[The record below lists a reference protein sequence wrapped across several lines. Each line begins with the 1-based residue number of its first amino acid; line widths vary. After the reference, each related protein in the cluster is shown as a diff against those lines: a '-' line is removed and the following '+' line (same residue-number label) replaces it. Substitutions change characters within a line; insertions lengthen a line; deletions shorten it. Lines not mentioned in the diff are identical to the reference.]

1 MRSTIHTFL
10 LLIAIFWCSNAF
22 SQDATF
28 TFQVSSLQTYAVT
41 FTTTNHAMADTAS
54 YTFNWDFGDGNTGNY
69 PVYEHKFNAAGTYT
83 VTLTVQ
89 NITTLASDASSQ
101 SVTVGDVFNVPNV
114 FSPDGDG
121 INDLFIAQSNGVTP
135 LTITIFNRAGS
146 VVYKQTAPTIAW
158 DGRSPSGDRVKP
170 GVYYYVITSD
180 EEIYNKTGFFH
191 LFYGKDS
198 R

>member
-28 TFQVSSLQTYAVT
+28 TFQISSLQTYAVT
-41 FTTTNHAMADTAS
+41 FETTYDMLDTAT
-54 YTFNWDFGDGNTGNY
+54 YTFEWDFGDGNTGNY
-69 PVYEHKFNAAGTYT
+69 PKIIHKYSAAGTYS

-89 NITTLASDASSQ
+89 NISTLASDVSSQ

-158 DGRSPSGDRVKP
+158 DGRSPSGDMVKP
-170 GVYYYVITSD
+170 GVYYYVITAD

>member
-1 MRSTIHTFL
+1 MKSFTIRPLFFFT
-10 LLIAIFWCSNAF
+10 AILWCQLSI

-28 TFQVSSLQTYAVT
+28 TFQVSSPQSYAVT
-41 FTTTNHAMADTAS
+41 FETTYEMLDTAT
-54 YTFNWDFGDGNTGNY
+54 YTFDWDFGDGNTGNY
-69 PVYEHKFNAAGTYT
+69 PKIAHKYSAAGTYT

-89 NITTLASDASSQ
+89 NISTLASDVSSLL
-101 SVTVGDVFNVPNV
+101 VTVGDVFNVPNV
-114 FSPDGDG
+114 FTPDGDG
-121 INDLFIAQSNGVTP
+121 KNDQFIVQSNGVTP

-146 VVYKQTAPTIAW
+146 VVYKQTAPTIVW
-158 DGRSPSGDRVKP
+158 DGRSPSGDRAKP

-180 EEIYNKTGFFH
+180 VKIYNKTGFFH